1 MREVRGLD
9 ILKAGVAVET
19 SSVDPEE
26 DYGSDESFTLLL
38 FWARISPRRRT
49 MSVLQPNRV
58 RMLQHVGS

>member
-9 ILKAGVAVET
+9 ILKAGVAVEI

-38 FWARISPRRRT
+38 FWARI
-49 MSVLQPNRV
+49 
-58 RMLQHVGS
+58 